1 MRIGAGL
8 VCLKSILNISHALRN
23 SIPLPVVLCDSSEY
37 GSAYIVLLGNSEVLR
52 CCNEM
57 PWKERL
63 PQEESRTYYSGRC
76 QMNVN
81 GGLFRVCFTHQI
93 YIGILFMGHSRDLN
107 KCPLNRK
114 EASICSCH
122 FFQDLNGHLWNWSLF
137 FSLFMCF

>member
-1 MRIGAGL
+1 MAICPSDSAIRP
-8 VCLKSILNISHALRN
+8 LNNRARLNRTLSNINHALRN

-76 QMNVN
+76 
-81 GGLFRVCFTHQI
+81 
-93 YIGILFMGHSRDLN
+93 
-107 KCPLNRK
+107 
-114 EASICSCH
+114 
-122 FFQDLNGHLWNWSLF
+122 
-137 FSLFMCF
+137 